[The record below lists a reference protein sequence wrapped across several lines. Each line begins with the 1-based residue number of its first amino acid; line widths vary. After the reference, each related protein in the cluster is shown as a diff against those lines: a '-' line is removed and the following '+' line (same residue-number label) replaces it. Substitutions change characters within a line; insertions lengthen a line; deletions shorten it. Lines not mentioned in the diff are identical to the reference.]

1 MFNLHHKV
9 SERRIKEQDVIFLP
23 ELMMRW
29 SYLYYIKIIKEI
41 NSKRLTPYVVN
52 RAYNNATENCF
63 YYIIDKIPLE
73 DWRINTFLLFF
84 RFICFRKKV
93 IHTIEQKKEHYL
105 DIQIFPKKFFNFDLC
120 TRTNI
125 NNIAPVFACV
135 LSKYTKNDK
144 ENLKIDNINEYMRSL
159 KHDANIEME
168 FQYSDANLDFIPD
181 KEIFYEASTYG
192 NLNIKKEKIDIKI
205 IEKRLVELKK
215 QGITNRYE
223 LACLLDHY
231 FPDSL
236 SHRELGRLLPAY
248 PESKIE
254 PNSYK
259 KTGQRLREYNK
270 KHAPF
275 LSTQLSTL

>member
-1 MFNLHHKV
+1 
-9 SERRIKEQDVIFLP
+9 
-23 ELMMRW
+23 MR
-29 SYLYYIKIIKEI
+29 
-41 NSKRLTPYVVN
+41 
-52 RAYNNATENCF
+52 
-63 YYIIDKIPLE
+63 
-73 DWRINTFLLFF
+73 
-84 RFICFRKKV
+84 
-93 IHTIEQKKEHYL
+93 
-105 DIQIFPKKFFNFDLC
+105 
-120 TRTNI
+120 
-125 NNIAPVFACV
+125 
-135 LSKYTKNDK
+135 
-144 ENLKIDNINEYMRSL
+144 
-159 KHDANIEME
+159 
-168 FQYSDANLDFIPD
+168 
-181 KEIFYEASTYG
+181 
-192 NLNIKKEKIDIKI
+192 LNIKKEKIDIKI